1 MNINISSIPY
11 RLPVFANG
19 PQQEFIELA
28 ALPLLT
34 CNADYHDCDVLFA
47 ATNWPDAFGRLSL
60 SHIYRKE
67 TT

>member
-1 MNINISSIPY
+1 MNIDISSIPY

-19 PQQEFIELA
+19 PQQELIELA

-34 CNADYHDCDVLFA
+34 CNADCHDCDVFFA
-47 ATNWPDAFGRLSL
+47 ATNWPDAFWRLSL
-60 SHIYRKE
+60 RHMNRKE